1 MLTEGSVQD
10 LFLQS
15 FLQQIFNEC
24 LLWGYRDEQDKEFS
38 VLGGTTHTEMIKILR
53 VQSKRYT

>member
-1 MLTEGSVQD
+1 MPDS
-10 LFLQS
+10 FLQS

-38 VLGGTTHTEMIKILR
+38 VLGEPDTYR
-53 VQSKRYT
+53 ND